1 MAGRTGNRQPAT
13 DYFFFIM
20 RKPIFVFTIFAVLFF
35 ALAAYSGGRKSAT
48 NDETAHIAAGYAALK
63 TGDYRL
69 NPEHPPLI
77 KLLSGVPLL
86 LRGAKLDLGDASWRA
101 VGTGKMGWRHIEQ
114 WYFGAKF
121 LYEWN
126 DADRTVFWARAPI
139 ILLSIG
145 LAGLVG
151 WWAWSLY
158 GWRAGCLA
166 LGLYLTTP
174 DLLAHSQLVTTDL
187 GVTCFFFLAVFG
199 FWRALHSLTPGN
211 LVMACVGT
219 GCLLA
224 AKFSGPLIF
233 PIFAALAV
241 IFAYSDEKADP
252 AMLRARL
259 GEIGTFRSKLLLA
272 GALMAACALTGLL
285 VIWAC
290 YRFRHR
296 ISPDAAVSGTIDW
309 MRYWA
314 KDGLVNNLMQ
324 AFQEWRLLPEG
335 YVLGFFDAFESLE
348 RRPAFLL
355 GEISETGWWYYFP
368 VSFLIKTPLPLIAL
382 IVAGGVAIR
391 RFGAGLVNELAL
403 LTPAAIYLAVAMA
416 GNINIG
422 NRHILPIYP
431 FLIVAASK
439 IARVFEPGRAK
450 WMAAACGLL
459 LAWNAVEIARVYPHD
474 LAYFNQIAGGP
485 AGGYRWLV
493 DSNLDWGQDL
503 KELAR
508 YRREHPE
515 EPFYL
520 AYFGT
525 ASPEYYGIRA
535 KHLPSVNIEA
545 FRNPGGFARFSD
557 VQSGAIVAVSA
568 TSLQCVLLNDQ
579 RAKGVERFMAGLR
592 ELTPIARIGHSIF
605 VFRMP

>member
-1 MAGRTGNRQPAT
+1 
-13 DYFFFIM
+13 M
-20 RKPIFVFTIFAVLFF
+20 RKSILVFSIFAVLFF
-35 ALAAYSGGRKSAT
+35 ALAAYSAGRKSAT

-86 LRGAKLDLGDASWRA
+86 FRGATLDLSDASWRA
-101 VGTGKMGWRHIEQ
+101 VGSGKLGWRHIEQ
-114 WYFGAKF
+114 WYFGSKF

-126 DADRTVFWARAPI
+126 DADRTLFWARVPI

-151 WWAWSLY
+151 WWAGSLY
-158 GWRAGCLA
+158 GWRSGCMA
-166 LGLYLTTP
+166 LGLYLLTP

-187 GVTCFFFLAVFG
+187 GVALFFFLAVFG

-211 LVMACVGT
+211 LLMVCLGT
-219 GCLLA
+219 ACLLA
-224 AKFSGPLIF
+224 SKFSGPLIF
-233 PIFAALAV
+233 PIFLLLAL
-241 IFAYSDEKADP
+241 IFAYSGEKADP
-252 AMLRARL
+252 VMLRPRL
-259 GEIGTFRSKLLLA
+259 GEIAGFRGKLLLA
-272 GALMAACALTGLL
+272 GALIVASGLTALL
-285 VIWAC
+285 VVWAC
-290 YRFRHR
+290 YRFRYR
-296 ISPDAAVSGTIDW
+296 ISPDPAVSGTIEW

-314 KDGLVNNLMQ
+314 KDGLVNNLMHT
-324 AFQEWRLLPEG
+324 FQEWRLLPEG

-348 RRPAFLL
+348 RRPAFLR
-355 GEISETGWWYYFP
+355 GEISQTGWWYYFP
-368 VSFLIKTPLPLIAL
+368 VSFLVKTPLPMIAMV
-382 IVAGGVAIR
+382 VAGWISIR
-391 RFGAGLVNELAL
+391 RFGAALADELAL
-403 LTPAAIYLAVAMA
+403 LAPVALYLAVAMA

-431 FLIVAASK
+431 FLIVSASK
-439 IARVFEPGRAK
+439 LARVFEPGCAK
-450 WMAAACGLL
+450 WMAAACGAL
-459 LAWNAVEIARVYPHD
+459 LAWNAVEVARVYPHD
-474 LAYFNQIAGGP
+474 LAYFNQVAGGP

-557 VQSGAIVAVSA
+557 VPSGAIVAVSA
-568 TSLQCVLLNDQ
+568 TSLQCVLLDDQ
-579 RAKGVERFMAGLR
+579 RAKGIERFMANLR
-592 ELTPIARIGHSIF
+592 GLTPIARIGYSIF
-605 VFRMP
+605 VYRMP